1 MGWDQGAKWLKENA
15 AAGERVDLAKCV
27 TSTYRGETWGLD
39 GNWALMRCIKTK
51 GISDL
56 LWPEPKIPCY
66 DILTSFRSMKKHL
79 DRLEVKLVIVFDGI
93 PHPSKERV
101 TKMRRQQGE
110 RSKVLLEGFLKSG
123 NAFDVEKAGR
133 EGRNT
138 VKVEPYIIG
147 LVIQWAKE
155 EKIDV
160 RVAPF
165 EADWQLY
172 GLERENLI

>member
-79 DRLEVKLVIVFDGI
+79 DQF
-93 PHPSKERV
+93 
-101 TKMRRQQGE
+101 
-110 RSKVLLEGFLKSG
+110 
-123 NAFDVEKAGR
+123 
-133 EGRNT
+133 
-138 VKVEPYIIG
+138 
-147 LVIQWAKE
+147 
-155 EKIDV
+155 
-160 RVAPF
+160 
-165 EADWQLY
+165 
-172 GLERENLI
+172 